1 MSGGERDK
9 KSTKIIHALDK
20 GLTLLELIENETYPV
35 TLHTLW
41 KKLGWDKATI
51 LRMCNTL
58 ENRGYLRRDPNTKQ
72 YSLGFKIF
80 GLYESIVK
88 NIDIPRVVNPYLKQ
102 LSGETGESAHL
113 AFIFEKSVVF
123 MDKVLGLNDSPI
135 NVQIG
140 GREPLHCTALGKA
153 FLAFTLPEEDREAG
167 IEEYIEM
174 PLPRYTRNTIV
185 RIADLAR
192 DLEKIRERGFAVDN
206 EEYIE
211 GVRCIASPLLDNTG
225 KPTAVIGLSAP
236 SERVPPLREKEYGL
250 KLKKHAKE
258 ISRYLFGHEGK

>member
-1 MSGGERDK
+1 MNGEGRDK

-58 ENRGYLRRDPNTKQ
+58 ENRGYLRRDPNSKQ

-88 NIDIPRVVNPYLKQ
+88 NIDIPKVVKPYLKQ
-102 LSGETGESAHL
+102 LSAETGESAHL
-113 AFIFEKSVVF
+113 AFVFEKSVVF
-123 MDKVLGLNDSPI
+123 MDKVLGMNDPPI

-140 GREPLHCTALGKA
+140 GREPLHCTALGKV
-153 FLAFTLPEEDREAG
+153 FLAFSLSPENRKKG
-167 IEEYIEM
+167 MEEYLEI
-174 PLPRYTRNTIV
+174 PLPRYTRNTFV
-185 RIADLAR
+185 HTADLVR
-192 DLEKIRERGFAVDN
+192 ELEKVRESGFAVDN

-211 GVRCIASPLLDNTG
+211 GVRCIAAPLLDNAG
-225 KPTAVIGLSAP
+225 NPVAVIGLSAP
-236 SERVPPLREKEYGL
+236 AERIPFKREKEYAE
-250 KLKKHAKE
+250 KLKKKAAE
-258 ISRYLFGHEGK
+258 ISSSLFGR

>member
-1 MSGGERDK
+1 MNDEGREK

-51 LRMCNTL
+51 LRMCYTL

-88 NIDIPRVVNPYLKQ
+88 NIDIPKAVNPYLKQ
-102 LSGETGESAHL
+102 LSAETGESAHL

-123 MDKVLGLNDSPI
+123 MDKVLGMNDPPI

-153 FLAFTLPEEDREAG
+153 FLAYHQFQEKRENWL
-167 IEEYIEM
+167 EEYLEI
-174 PLPRYTRNTIV
+174 PLPRYTRNTLV
-185 RIADLAR
+185 HTADLVR
-192 DLEKIRERGFAVDN
+192 ELEKVRALGYAVDN
-206 EEYIE
+206 EEYIQ

-225 KPTAVIGLSAP
+225 NPVAVIGLSAP
-236 SERVPPLREKEYGL
+236 AERIPSVREKEYGD
-250 KLKKHAKE
+250 KLKKKAAE
-258 ISRYLFGHEGK
+258 ISTFLFGR